1 MTALARGLLAAA
13 IGVVVVAVLL
23 PNTWMAELRVQ
34 WRWFSE
40 AINRVEALWPAVD
53 MVHVVMFGAV
63 GVLAALAFP
72 AVRFGRLL
80 LAIAAL
86 ACATELAQI
95 WVPGRT
101 ASVGEALLDV
111 MAGALGLLLAGALAR
126 LAGWRSPRDRPPS
139 PPAPT

>member
-13 IGVVVVAVLL
+13 IALGVVAVLL

-86 ACATELAQI
+86 ACATEFAQI

-101 ASVGEALLDV
+101 ASVGEAMLDV
-111 MAGALGLLLAGALAR
+111 AAAGVGLLLVALVRRAAGK
-126 LAGWRSPRDRPPS
+126 GPK
-139 PPAPT
+139 